1 MGLKIEVDVLDAA
14 HFPANRDSCQSRVES
29 FDSASLFFVG
39 FRKES
44 ILVHVDGSHTDIE
57 LRVKLKRG
65 ENSQIQKMEA
75 FKCFGIVAW
84 LLLADIR
91 LPGVGVEI
99 RLVSDF
105 LQ

>member
-29 FDSASLFFVG
+29 IHTARSYIVTFP
-39 FRKES
+39 KQT

-57 LRVKLKRG
+57 LRVKPKRG
-65 ENSQIQKMEA
+65 TNSQIQEVEVV
-75 FKCFGIVAW
+75 KCFGIIAR

-91 LPGVGVEI
+91 FPGVGVEI

-105 LQ
+105 FQ

>member
-1 MGLKIEVDVLDAA
+1 MESIHTARLYIVA
-14 HFPANRDSCQSRVES
+14 FP
-29 FDSASLFFVG
+29 
-39 FRKES
+39 KET

-65 ENSQIQKMEA
+65 ENSQIQKMEV
-75 FKCFGIVAW
+75 FKCFGIVAR
-84 LLLADIR
+84 LLLADIC

>member
-29 FDSASLFFVG
+29 IHTARLYIVAFP
-39 FRKES
+39 KET

-65 ENSQIQKMEA
+65 ENSQIQKMEV
-75 FKCFGIVAW
+75 FKCFGIVSR

-99 RLVSDF
+99 RLVSNF

>member
-29 FDSASLFFVG
+29 IHTARLYIVP
-39 FRKES
+39 KET

-57 LRVKLKRG
+57 LRVKLKR
-65 ENSQIQKMEA
+65 ETNSQIQKMEV
-75 FKCFGIVAW
+75 FKCFGIVAR

-99 RLVSDF
+99 RLVSNF